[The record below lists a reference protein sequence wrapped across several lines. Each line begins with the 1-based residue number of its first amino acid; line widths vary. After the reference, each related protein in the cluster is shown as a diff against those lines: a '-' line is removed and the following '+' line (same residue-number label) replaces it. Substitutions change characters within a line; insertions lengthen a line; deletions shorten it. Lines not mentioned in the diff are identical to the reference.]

1 MRGNRLSEGWPVRR
15 RSQRRLGGRRLGG
28 RRLGGLLWQRS
39 FRLLW
44 IGETV
49 SQLGNAMALVGVP
62 LAAVI
67 VLHASTFAVGVL
79 TAAAWLPWLLIGLP
93 AGALV
98 DRLPARRV
106 MIVCDAVSAV
116 LYASVPAAAW
126 GGVLTTGQLIAVQLL
141 GGAASV
147 LFMTG
152 YQVYLPSLVAPGEL
166 IEGNTKMQGSASAA
180 AFAGPGLAGLVAQL
194 LGAVTALLCNA
205 VSFVVSAACLLGT
218 GRAAGTRRAADT
230 GRVAGTGRGAG
241 TGPVGATASLGAEPE
256 PEAEAVPEPEAVRR
270 AGLRGEIADGLL
282 LVLRDPYLRQ
292 LSTFWAAANLALTGY
307 TALLVV
313 FLVRVIGLTPGPV
326 GLLSAVPG
334 LGGIL
339 GALVTGRITARL
351 GTARG
356 LLLSTLCGIPCGLLI
371 PLTGPGPRLAWY
383 VAGSLLAFTGMAVGN
398 IIIAAFRQSYAPPGM
413 CGRVTATMRFLIFG
427 TSPVGALLGGSLG
440 TWLGIRTA
448 LWLLLGALALSGA
461 LLLTPA
467 LTSVR
472 DLPGALLH
480 TPALSSGLDPPRSP
494 RMAGGGHAAP
504 PPGGLKVPP
513 PAPTAGGPAPALTA
527 DGPRPVPAAEGPR
540 PAPTAGGPAPALT
553 ADGPG
558 PVPAAEGSAG
568 PSTPL
573 PEPDPRRFWLDK
585 RPC

>member
-1 MRGNRLSEGWPVRR
+1 VRRNRLAEFWPGLRR
-15 RSQRRLGGRRLGG
+15 DRPAGRRPAG
-28 RRLGGLLWQRS
+28 RRPGGLLWQRN

-44 IGETV
+44 FGETV

-62 LAAVI
+62 LVAVI

-79 TAAAWLPWLLIGLP
+79 TAAAWLPWLVIGLP
-93 AGALV
+93 AGAWV
-98 DRLPARRV
+98 DRLPARQV
-106 MIVCDAVSAV
+106 MIVCDVVSSV

-126 GGVLTTGQLIAVQLL
+126 AGVLTTGQLVAVQLL

-147 LFMTG
+147 LFMTA
-152 YQVYLPSLVAPGEL
+152 YQVYLPSLVAPGQL

-180 AFAGPGLAGLVAQL
+180 MFAGPSLAGFVAQL

-205 VSFVVSAACLLGT
+205 ASFVVSAACLLGAGSAAGAGSAGCAGSS
-218 GRAAGTRRAADT
+218 GRAAT
-230 GRVAGTGRGAG
+230 GRET
-241 TGPVGATASLGAEPE
+241 
-256 PEAEAVPEPEAVRR
+256 VRR
-270 AGLRGEIADGLL
+270 AGLRGEVADGLR

-313 FLVRVIGLTPGPV
+313 FLVRVIGLTPGSV

-334 LGGIL
+334 LGGII
-339 GALVTGRITARL
+339 GALVTGRITARF

-356 LLLSTLCGIPCGLLI
+356 LLLSTLCGVPFGLLI
-371 PLTGPGPRLAWY
+371 PLTGPGLRLACY

-440 TWLGIRTA
+440 TWLGIRAA

-467 LTSVR
+467 LTSGR
-472 DLPGALLH
+472 DLPKALLR
-480 TPALSSGLDPPRSP
+480 TPDLASGRDLSRVPLQATAIASEPDPPGSP
-494 RMAGGGHAAP
+494 RLSDGGHA
-504 PPGGLKVPP
+504 VPL
-513 PAPTAGGPAPALTA
+513 PA
-527 DGPRPVPAAEGPR
+527 PAAEGPMAGPP
-540 PAPTAGGPAPALT
+540 PAPQ
-553 ADGPG
+553 
-558 PVPAAEGSAG
+558 
-568 PSTPL
+568 
-573 PEPDPRRFWLDK
+573 PDPRRS
-585 RPC
+585 